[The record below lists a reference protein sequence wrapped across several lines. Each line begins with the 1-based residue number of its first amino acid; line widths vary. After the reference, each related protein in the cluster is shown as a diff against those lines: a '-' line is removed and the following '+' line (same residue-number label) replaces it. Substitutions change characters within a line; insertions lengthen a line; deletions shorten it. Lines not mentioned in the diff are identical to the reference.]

1 MHNIDIHADIH
12 IYKMICMLIL
22 KRMLISMRIPMLIL
36 MFMRTFCLDH
46 LLVRMR
52 RSCLFLVSSHLFVLL
67 LLPAVFPS
75 RGGLTSVR
83 GQGRSS
89 ASNLKLKT
97 CPWEWVA
104 PHPFGIASSTPAPAP
119 SSQGW
124 PQRVRGMQDFKY
136 LLHAKTRRG
145 ALQKASPRT

>member
-1 MHNIDIHADIH
+1 MHANIETDADINANTDANTNVHADI
-12 IYKMICMLIL
+12 
-22 KRMLISMRIPMLIL
+22 
-36 MFMRTFCLDH
+36 
-46 LLVRMR
+46 
-52 RSCLFLVSSHLFVLL
+52 LFKSFAREGKPVLPLFGVLPLFVLL

-83 GQGRSS
+83 GRGRSS

-119 SSQGW
+119 PSQGW
-124 PQRVRGMQDFKY
+124 PQRVRGMQGFNN
-136 LLHAKTRRG
+136 LLLAKTRRG
-145 ALQKASPRT
+145 ALLQ